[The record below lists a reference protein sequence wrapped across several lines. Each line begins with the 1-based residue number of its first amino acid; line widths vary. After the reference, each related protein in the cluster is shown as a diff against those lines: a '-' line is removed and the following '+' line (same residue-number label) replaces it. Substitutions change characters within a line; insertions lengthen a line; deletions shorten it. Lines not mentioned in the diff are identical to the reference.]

1 MSHAPFESDSPL
13 DDGQFFSDGKK
24 VSCRLRKNL
33 IVISSFVKRKPSDNN
48 EIELHSQIFSKLK
61 MITILLMFIYYN
73 FKTKRNQRILM
84 SDVRKY

>member
-24 VSCRLRKNL
+24 VSCRLGKNL

-48 EIELHSQIFSKLK
+48 EIELQSNIFKIK
-61 MITILLMFIYYN
+61 NDNNFIDVYLLQFQN
-73 FKTKRNQRILM
+73 
-84 SDVRKY
+84 

>member
-24 VSCRLRKNL
+24 VSCRLGKNL

-48 EIELHSQIFSKLK
+48 EIELHSQIF
-61 MITILLMFIYYN
+61 
-73 FKTKRNQRILM
+73 
-84 SDVRKY
+84 